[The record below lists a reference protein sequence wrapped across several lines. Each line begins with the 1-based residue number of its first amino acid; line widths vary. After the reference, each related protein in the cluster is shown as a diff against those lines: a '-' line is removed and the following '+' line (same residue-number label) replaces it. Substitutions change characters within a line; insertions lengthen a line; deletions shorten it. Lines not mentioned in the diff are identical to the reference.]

1 RLHRYSKLRNPHMHS
16 HHPPNDPSSLQR
28 RVVIMDAARGVAH
41 TLRLMLERCGH
52 EVRTATDGPTGVEL
66 TRAMEPDVVISC
78 IELPGLDGYE
88 VASEIQSGLRR
99 KPLIIAHTAYTK
111 REIGE
116 RAKAAGF
123 DLYLARPC
131 LLSDLQRAVAF
142 SSEAA
147 GCEDLQL

>member
-1 RLHRYSKLRNPHMHS
+1 MLGDSHMHS
-16 HHPPNDPSSLQR
+16 KHPLNDPSSLQR
-28 RVVIMDAARGVAH
+28 RVVIMGAARGGSH
-41 TLRLMLERCGH
+41 ILRLMLERDGH
-52 EVRTATDGPTGVEL
+52 EVQTATDGRAGLEL
-66 TRAMEPDVVISC
+66 VRSMEPDVVISS

-88 VASEIQSGLRR
+88 VASEIQASLSK
-99 KPLIIAHTAYTK
+99 KPLIIAHTGYSK

-123 DLYLARPC
+123 DLYLAKPC
-131 LLSDLQRAVAF
+131 LFSDLKRAVAF